1 MKKIIDI
8 FTTILCC
15 FDKSEWIFNIS
26 WIFNLFSI
34 IKSTEIDTLSVSQF
48 AAE

>member
-1 MKKIIDI
+1 MDI

-15 FDKSEWIFNIS
+15 SNKSEWIFNIS
-26 WIFNLFSI
+26 WIFNLFPI
-34 IKSTEIDTLSVSQF
+34 IKSMEIDMLSVSRF